1 MLTSNVKEDK
11 VSTRLSDLYR
21 MAEQQHITIIDLPLP
36 GMTSGLYDE
45 KTRTIILSTGL
56 NSRQKRCTLAHE
68 LNHATHHD
76 TGRDPK
82 TEYRAR
88 KQTALQLI
96 DPLDY
101 ITAENMYENN
111 LFAIAT
117 YLDVTQQVLNDY
129 RQIIID
135 TAWNHS

>member
-1 MLTSNVKEDK
+1 MSAQ
-11 VSTRLSDLYR
+11 LSDLYHT
-21 MAEQQHITIIDLPLP
+21 AERQHITIIDLPLP
-36 GMTSGLYDE
+36 GTTSGLYDE

-76 TGRDPK
+76 TGRNPK
-82 TEYRAR
+82 TEHRAC

-101 ITAENMYENN
+101 ITAENMYEGN
-111 LFAIAT
+111 LFAMAVQ
-117 YLDVTQQVLNDY
+117 LDVTLQVLKDY
-129 RQIIID
+129 QDIISTTGSTYCRRIVLGE
-135 TAWNHS
+135 

>member
-1 MLTSNVKEDK
+1 M
-11 VSTRLSDLYR
+11 STQLPDLYR

-36 GMTSGLYDE
+36 GTTSGLYDE

-82 TEYRAR
+82 TEHRAC
-88 KQTALQLI
+88 KQTAIQLI

-101 ITAENMYENN
+101 ITAENMYEGN
-111 LFAIAT
+111 LFAMAA

>member
-1 MLTSNVKEDK
+1 M
-11 VSTRLSDLYR
+11 STQLPDLYR

-36 GMTSGLYDE
+36 GTTSGLYDE

-82 TEYRAR
+82 TEHRAC
-88 KQTALQLI
+88 KQTAIQLI
-96 DPLDY
+96 DPIEY
-101 ITAENMYENN
+101 ITAENMYEGN
-111 LFAIAT
+111 LFAMAA

>member
-1 MLTSNVKEDK
+1 M
-11 VSTRLSDLYR
+11 STQLPDLYR

-36 GMTSGLYDE
+36 GTTSGLYDE
-45 KTRTIILSTGL
+45 KTRTIILSIGL

-82 TEYRAR
+82 TEHRAC
-88 KQTALQLI
+88 KQTAIQLI

-101 ITAENMYENN
+101 ITAENMYEGN
-111 LFAIAT
+111 LFAMAA

-135 TAWNHS
+135 TVWNHS

>member
-1 MLTSNVKEDK
+1 M
-11 VSTRLSDLYR
+11 STQLPDLYR

-36 GMTSGLYDE
+36 GTTSGLYDE

-82 TEYRAR
+82 TEHRAC
-88 KQTALQLI
+88 KQTAIQLI

-101 ITAENMYENN
+101 ITAENMYEGN
-111 LFAIAT
+111 LFAMAA

-135 TAWNHS
+135 TVWNHS

>member
-1 MLTSNVKEDK
+1 M
-11 VSTRLSDLYR
+11 STQLPDLYR

-36 GMTSGLYDE
+36 GTTSGLYDE

-82 TEYRAR
+82 TEHRAC
-88 KQTALQLI
+88 KQTAIQLI

-101 ITAENMYENN
+101 ITAENMYEGN
-111 LFAIAT
+111 LFAMAA
-117 YLDVTQQVLNDY
+117 YLDVTQQVFNDY

-135 TAWNHS
+135 TVWNHS

>member
-1 MLTSNVKEDK
+1 M
-11 VSTRLSDLYR
+11 STQLPDLYR

-36 GMTSGLYDE
+36 GTTSGLYDE

-82 TEYRAR
+82 TEHRAC
-88 KQTALQLI
+88 KQTAIQLI

-101 ITAENMYENN
+101 ITAGNMYEGN
-111 LFAIAT
+111 LFAMAA

-135 TAWNHS
+135 TVWNHS

>member
-1 MLTSNVKEDK
+1 M
-11 VSTRLSDLYR
+11 STRLSDLYR
-21 MAEQQHITIIDLPLP
+21 IAEQQHITIIDLPLP
-36 GMTSGLYDE
+36 GTTSGLYDE

-82 TEYRAR
+82 TEYRTR

-101 ITAENMYENN
+101 ITAENMYEGN
-111 LFAIAT
+111 LFAMAVQ
-117 YLDVTQQVLNDY
+117 LDVTLQVLKDY
-129 RQIIID
+129 QDIISTTGNMYCRRIVLGE
-135 TAWNHS
+135 

>member
-1 MLTSNVKEDK
+1 M
-11 VSTRLSDLYR
+11 STRLSDLYR

-82 TEYRAR
+82 TEHRAC

-101 ITAENMYENN
+101 VTAENMYEGN
-111 LFAIAT
+111 LFAMAVQ
-117 YLDVTQQVLNDY
+117 LDVTLQVLKDY
-129 RQIIID
+129 QDIISTTGSTYCRRIVLGE
-135 TAWNHS
+135 

>member
-1 MLTSNVKEDK
+1 M
-11 VSTRLSDLYR
+11 STQLPDLYR
-21 MAEQQHITIIDLPLP
+21 IAEQQHITIINLPLP
-36 GMTSGLYDE
+36 GTTSGLYDE

-82 TEYRAR
+82 TEHRAC
-88 KQTALQLI
+88 KQTAIQLI

-101 ITAENMYENN
+101 ITAENMYEGN
-111 LFAIAT
+111 LFAMAA

>member
-1 MLTSNVKEDK
+1 M
-11 VSTRLSDLYR
+11 STQLPDLYR

-36 GMTSGLYDE
+36 GTTSGLYDE

-76 TGRDPK
+76 TARDPK
-82 TEYRAR
+82 TEHRAC
-88 KQTALQLI
+88 KQTAIQLI

-101 ITAENMYENN
+101 ITAENMYEGN
-111 LFAIAT
+111 LFAMAA

-135 TAWNHS
+135 TVWNHS

>member
-1 MLTSNVKEDK
+1 M
-11 VSTRLSDLYR
+11 STQLPDLYR

-36 GMTSGLYDE
+36 GTTSGLYDE

-82 TEYRAR
+82 PEHRAC
-88 KQTALQLI
+88 KQTAIQLI

-101 ITAENMYENN
+101 ITAENMYEGN
-111 LFAIAT
+111 LFAMAA

-135 TAWNHS
+135 TVWNHS

>member
-1 MLTSNVKEDK
+1 M
-11 VSTRLSDLYR
+11 STQLPDLYR

-36 GMTSGLYDE
+36 GTTIGLYDE

-82 TEYRAR
+82 TEHRAR

-101 ITAENMYENN
+101 ITAENMYEGN
-111 LFAIAT
+111 LFAMAVQ
-117 YLDVTQQVLNDY
+117 LDVTLQVLKDY
-129 RQIIID
+129 QDIISI
-135 TAWNHS
+135 TGSMYCRRIVLGE

>member
-1 MLTSNVKEDK
+1 M
-11 VSTRLSDLYR
+11 STQLPDLYR

-36 GMTSGLYDE
+36 STTSGLYDE

-82 TEYRAR
+82 TEHRAC
-88 KQTALQLI
+88 KQTAIQLI

-101 ITAENMYENN
+101 ITAENMYEGN
-111 LFAIAT
+111 LFAMAA

-135 TAWNHS
+135 TVWNHS

>member
-1 MLTSNVKEDK
+1 M
-11 VSTRLSDLYR
+11 STQLLDLYR

-36 GMTSGLYDE
+36 GTTSGLYDE

-82 TEYRAR
+82 TEHRAC
-88 KQTALQLI
+88 KQTAIQLI

-101 ITAENMYENN
+101 ITAENMYEGN
-111 LFAIAT
+111 LFAMAA

-135 TAWNHS
+135 TVWNHS

>member
-1 MLTSNVKEDK
+1 MKEDK
-11 VSTRLSDLYR
+11 VSTQLPDLYR

-36 GMTSGLYDE
+36 GTTSGLYDE

-82 TEYRAR
+82 TEHRAC
-88 KQTALQLI
+88 KQTAIQLI

-101 ITAENMYENN
+101 ITAENMYEGN
-111 LFAIAT
+111 LFAMAA

-135 TAWNHS
+135 TVWNHS

>member
-1 MLTSNVKEDK
+1 M
-11 VSTRLSDLYR
+11 STQLPDLYR
-21 MAEQQHITIIDLPLP
+21 IAEQQHITIIDLPLP
-36 GMTSGLYDE
+36 GTTSGLYDE

-82 TEYRAR
+82 TEHRAC
-88 KQTALQLI
+88 KQTAIQLI

-101 ITAENMYENN
+101 ITAENMYEGN
-111 LFAIAT
+111 LFAMAA